1 MTQPKLFFA
10 GKILALPLIA
20 VLGLLAACT
29 STGDAG
35 YIKGREIQF
44 NVAEA
49 SGRKVTAAKEAP
61 YEGLYENATA
71 AYEWTL
77 DYGDGFIR
85 IGYWENVTP
94 PEMLK
99 LESDSPEF
107 RTRFDRRI
115 TSVISKKMTVTKP
128 AHKNGAA
135 GLIAFGRGND
145 FERCAVTTSA
155 LRLGD
160 SQPAGTFDTF
170 VEAVIC
176 SDGILT
182 PNTMDNLIWYL
193 KKQS

>member
-1 MTQPKLFFA
+1 MTPSKPFFQA
-10 GKILALPLIA
+10 KILAVPLIA
-20 VLGLLAACT
+20 AFGVLAACAR
-29 STGDAG
+29 TGDPG

-49 SGRKVTAAKEAP
+49 SGRKVTSAKEVA

-77 DYGDGFIR
+77 DYGDGFVR

-99 LESDSPEF
+99 IESDSPEF
-107 RTRFDRRI
+107 RMRFERRI
-115 TSVISKKMTVTKP
+115 TSVIGNKVTVTKP
-128 AHKNGAA
+128 AHKNGSA
-135 GLIAFGRGND
+135 GLIAFGKGNK

-155 LRLGD
+155 LRLGAG
-160 SQPAGTFDTF
+160 QPAGVFDTF

-193 KKQS
+193 EKQP